1 MTASP
6 PPAPSLVLSRPTIE
20 LVGSYLQFID
30 EMRVHGDSIWEGMA
44 PMAGEG
50 EPEFVARLVRA
61 ETSATPP
68 RVTTTTYWATISG
81 TVVGRGALRH
91 ELTQDLAEFG
101 GHIGYE
107 VRPSWR
113 RKGVATEMLRQI
125 LLTEKAREIG
135 RLLLTCAP
143 TNTASNKTIQANGGR
158 LVKTSFVER
167 IGRDTNYYWIDLPSG
182 GGRPRSSSSMTR

>member
-1 MTASP
+1 MQAQ
-6 PPAPSLVLSRPTIE
+6 SLIISRPTIE
-20 LVGSYLQFID
+20 LVVSYLQFID
-30 EMRVHGDSIWEGMA
+30 EMRIHGDRIWEGMV

-50 EPEFVARLVRA
+50 APEFVARLVRA
-61 ETSATPP
+61 ETSAMPP
-68 RVTTTTYWATISG
+68 WVTTTTYWATISG

-91 ELTQDLAEFG
+91 ELTRDLAEFG

-107 VRPSWR
+107 VRPSYR

-143 TNTASNKTIQANGGR
+143 ANIASNRTIQANGGR

-167 IGRDTNYYWIDLPSG
+167 IGRDTNYYWIDLSAGPG
-182 GGRPRSSSSMTR
+182 